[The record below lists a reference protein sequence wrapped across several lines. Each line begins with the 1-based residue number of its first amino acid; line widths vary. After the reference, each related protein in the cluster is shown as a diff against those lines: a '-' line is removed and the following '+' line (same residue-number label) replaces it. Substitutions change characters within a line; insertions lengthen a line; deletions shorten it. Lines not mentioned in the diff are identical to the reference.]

1 MKYRNGTRHRAAAA
15 LTVLLAASVTLTA
28 CGGDPSGS
36 AAEKSAK
43 SAKSPGTSAK
53 PVEDALVVT
62 YDGGLYVL
70 DGQTLKVAEDIPL
83 KGFNRV
89 NPAGDDRHVMVSTST
104 GFQVMDAVGRRLTDV
119 GFKGPKPGHVVHH
132 AGRTVLFS
140 DGTGEVTVFDPE
152 DLGDTRPKTETYD
165 SAAPHHGVAIRLANG
180 ELVTTLGTEEKRVGI
195 TVLGADR
202 EEITRSEKCP
212 GVHGEATAKGEAVV
226 IGCEDG
232 VLVYKDGAIKKV
244 DSPTE
249 YGRIGN
255 QAGSEESPVVLGDY
269 KKDKDAELE
278 RPEQVSLIDT
288 ESGEMR
294 LVDIGT
300 SYTFRSLARGPHGEA
315 LVLGTDG
322 KIHVMD
328 PRTGRITKKIS
339 VLGSW
344 QEPLDWQQPRPA
356 LFVRGHT
363 AYVSDPSSKK
373 LVSIDIESGDRLAST
388 RLPQSPNEVSGVKG
402 H

>member
-1 MKYRNGTRHRAAAA
+1 MKHGPRPRATIA
-15 LTVLLAASVTLTA
+15 LTALLAACVTLTA
-28 CGGDPSGS
+28 CGGGDASGT
-36 AAEKSAK
+36 AAEKS
-43 SAKSPGTSAK
+43 SDTPDTSDTSAK
-53 PVEDALVVT
+53 PVKDPIVAT

-70 DGQTLKVAEDIPL
+70 DGATLKVAGDIPL

-89 NPAGDDRHVMVSTST
+89 NPAGDDRHVMVSTAT

-119 GFKGPKPGHVVHH
+119 EFKGPKPGHVVRH

-152 DLGDTRPKTETYD
+152 DLGDTRPKSTTYD
-165 SAAPHHGVAIRLANG
+165 SAAPHHGVAIQLANG

-195 TVLGADR
+195 TVLGEDR
-202 EEITRSEKCP
+202 EEITRSEECP
-212 GVHGEATAKGEAVV
+212 GVHGEATARDEAVV

-244 DSPTE
+244 KSPTE

-255 QAGSEESPVVLGDY
+255 QAGSDESPIVLGDY
-269 KKDKDAELE
+269 KKDKEAELE

-288 ESGEMR
+288 ESGTMR

-322 KIHVMD
+322 KIHVID
-328 PRTGRITKKIS
+328 PATGRITKRIS
-339 VLGSW
+339 ALGSW

-356 LFVRGHT
+356 LFVRDHI
-363 AYVSDPSSKK
+363 AYVSDPASRK
-373 LVSIDIESGDRLAST
+373 LLAIDIESGERTAST
-388 RLPQSPNEVSGVKG
+388 ELPKSPNELSGVKR

>member
-1 MKYRNGTRHRAAAA
+1 MKHVARPRAVAAVTA
-15 LTVLLAASVTLTA
+15 LLAASVALTA
-28 CGGDPSGS
+28 CGGDNKEPAAKTGDTASGS
-36 AAEKSAK
+36 PA
-43 SAKSPGTSAK
+43 PQVTD
-53 PVEDALVVT
+53 PIVTT

-70 DGQTLKVAEDIPL
+70 DGKTLKLAEDIPL

-89 NPAGDDRHVMVSTST
+89 NPAGSDRHVMVSTAT
-104 GFQVMDAVGRRLTDV
+104 GFQVLDAAGRQLTDV
-119 GFKGPKPGHVVHH
+119 RFEGSKPGHVVRH
-132 AGRTVLFS
+132 AGRTILFA
-140 DGTGEVTVFDPE
+140 DGTGVVTVFDPK
-152 DLGDTRPKTETYD
+152 DLGDTKPKAATYT
-165 SAAPHHGVAIRLANG
+165 SAAPHHGVAIQLADG
-180 ELVTTLGTEEKRVGI
+180 KLVTTLGTQDKGVGI
-195 TVLGADR
+195 AVLDKDR
-202 EEITRSEKCP
+202 KEIARNEECP
-212 GVHGEATAKGEAVV
+212 GVHGEAAAQDEAVV

-232 VLVYKDGAIKKV
+232 VLIYKDGAIKKV
-244 DSPTE
+244 KSPTE

-255 QAGSEESPVVLGDY
+255 QAGSDESPVVLGDY

-288 ESGEMR
+288 ETGKVR

-322 KIHVMD
+322 SIHVID
-328 PRTGRITKKIS
+328 PATGKVTKKIS
-339 VLGSW
+339 ALGSW

-356 LFVRGHT
+356 LFVRDHT

-373 LVSIDIESGDRLAST
+373 LLAIDIESGKQLAST
-388 RLPQSPNEVSGVKG
+388 ELPKTPNELSGVKQ